1 MQACS
6 SLIGLP
12 CHTGPWRPAPN
23 PPTDVSRL
31 RCTIRFKQLLIPTSN
46 SGSCVLCCRSMARLD
61 FTTQTSQRVR
71 QLSTSSISFSL
82 ANTLQETHVIVYTV
96 AATAKVKLING
107 FDPTVV
113 YVDKSVWLSGLKNL
127 ILLSVYNPRAFIL
140 AVDYK

>member
-1 MQACS
+1 
-6 SLIGLP
+6 
-12 CHTGPWRPAPN
+12 
-23 PPTDVSRL
+23 
-31 RCTIRFKQLLIPTSN
+31 
-46 SGSCVLCCRSMARLD
+46 MARLD